1 MLGDHINRSVIFAKP
16 NSSLLLDP
24 RLAASECSVY
34 GLRDHLVEVAEVV
47 RAPEVRHAPVVVVT
61 EVRGT
66 TGA

>member
-1 MLGDHINRSVIFAKP
+1 MLGDHKNRSVIFAKP
-16 NSSLLLDP
+16 NSSLLDL
-24 RLAASECSVY
+24 RLATSKWSVY
-34 GLRDHLVEVAEVV
+34 GLRNHLVEVAEVV